1 MGIQTFP
8 AQGQI
13 QLRDSIWAADSD
25 FPLHGQFFARSH
37 NKQGMIRLGGR
48 IYKIDADSIY
58 CQVYFNYRP
67 YKRLSQ
73 SLHTYARLQGQRSRK
88 SALGRHNNKKMYVG
102 QDNLI
107 QIDTSTECSRRFE
120 YHCSIEALPGVYSVE
135 LGLRFAAGNNIRDT
149 ILTRRDSLVC
159 GDVIM
164 ISGQSNVV
172 LGNSIVQLDNLGRT
186 FLDTNRSIIP
196 IGYDI
201 EMQNPSWYSTAVA
214 HTKGYTIG
222 GLAMGIQSEILS
234 RVGVPVCIMNGGV
247 NATTIDRHIPTIGP
261 SRNAPSTIYGNL
273 LYRMECSSMQNFP
286 KVLIWYQGESNTL
299 DSSYIHH
306 FQSLYA
312 AWISDYPSLEK
323 VYIVQIHSSNCLPYW
338 HASLKEM
345 QRRLRNL
352 SPKIS
357 VVATNAIPF
366 HDNCHF
372 KDSGYAILAKHIS
385 SLILHDIY
393 KTGDSLAIAAPFLE
407 KAFWLDSTQKRLCL
421 KFLPESN
428 APLIITP
435 DTLIEGA
442 QRTIADMFLFDG
454 SNVQVREKIQSLE
467 PLGNDALVIK
477 LHEPLPI
484 NTRISYVAEAFY
496 PRTQIVTQGPW
507 IVNKRGIGALS
518 FYDIFIQKSEKEP

>member
-1 MGIQTFP
+1 
-8 AQGQI
+8 
-13 QLRDSIWAADSD
+13 
-25 FPLHGQFFARSH
+25 
-37 NKQGMIRLGGR
+37 
-48 IYKIDADSIY
+48 
-58 CQVYFNYRP
+58 
-67 YKRLSQ
+67 
-73 SLHTYARLQGQRSRK
+73 
-88 SALGRHNNKKMYVG
+88 
-102 QDNLI
+102 
-107 QIDTSTECSRRFE
+107 
-120 YHCSIEALPGVYSVE
+120 
-135 LGLRFAAGNNIRDT
+135 
-149 ILTRRDSLVC
+149 
-159 GDVIM
+159 
-164 ISGQSNVV
+164 
-172 LGNSIVQLDNLGRT
+172 
-186 FLDTNRSIIP
+186 
-196 IGYDI
+196 
-201 EMQNPSWYSTAVA
+201 
-214 HTKGYTIG
+214 
-222 GLAMGIQSEILS
+222 
-234 RVGVPVCIMNGGV
+234 
-247 NATTIDRHIPTIGP
+247 
-261 SRNAPSTIYGNL
+261 
-273 LYRMECSSMQNFP
+273 
-286 KVLIWYQGESNTL
+286 
-299 DSSYIHH
+299 
-306 FQSLYA
+306 
-312 AWISDYPSLEK
+312 
-323 VYIVQIHSSNCLPYW
+323 
-338 HASLKEM
+338 M

-467 PLGNDALVIK
+467 QLGNDALVIK